1 MCFFVNEIIIKNA
14 GNIPFR
20 LDYIYEVASWIKSIK
35 LLPLPMLIFPPFF
48 TTKLGRCKKSK
59 LFCSLQTFKL
69 NNENRKTNKTKFGW
83 IYSWFLQLSSLTVHW
98 GLGIHTSTVTEIPL
112 CDSLKVQI
120 LSAHY
125 RYRDPFLCTDIA
137 TLYRY

>member
-83 IYSWFLQLSSLTVHW
+83 IYSWFL
-98 GLGIHTSTVTEIPL
+98 
-112 CDSLKVQI
+112 
-120 LSAHY
+120 
-125 RYRDPFLCTDIA
+125 
-137 TLYRY
+137 